1 MYVRLA
7 MTRRRLQF
15 ASLLAGV
22 FVLSAACG
30 GGGPDTPP
38 SSAADGVTRPSVGPG
53 TPVTIKG
60 GDLYLQPA
68 ETTVPPGPV
77 TFTYVNEGAQAHDL
91 LIDGVGG
98 FKLEVVAK
106 GDTDTGNV
114 DLKPGRYTLYCDVPG
129 HRLAGME
136 STLVV
141 Q

>member
-1 MYVRLA
+1 

-22 FVLSAACG
+22 FVLLAACG
-30 GGGPDTPP
+30 GGGSDTPP

-53 TPVTIKG
+53 TPVTIKA
-60 GDLYLQPA
+60 GDLFLQPA

-98 FKLEVVAK
+98 FKLEVAAK

-129 HRLAGME
+129 HRPAGME